1 MSTVLIHIAV
11 IVAFVL
17 VAIVLVW
24 LAVRAT
30 RREPRRLSNGLLIGL
45 AAVATGEALSVL
57 GVPGA
62 DAVFGIFVLLAVLSP
77 LLVVVLAALLIMN
90 GLQMLR
96 RESRGL
102 GNLLSLLLGLGLLGL
117 AGLPI
122 LLLLA
127 RGGVRGLAISGFF
140 IAVAGYFGF
149 LLLNFLVY
157 AQIYRRLARNRPAD
171 WVVVLGSG
179 LGEGGRV
186 PPLLAS
192 RIRTGL
198 AEAARRRVAVLVMS
212 GGKGADEIRAEAEAM
227 AGWAI
232 ENGAD
237 PSRILVENRS
247 ANTEQNL
254 AFSAELLRQRQP
266 MLTTGRAAPGEKDGL
281 TPGLIVTSSYHAM
294 RAAILARRLGI
305 DAQAAGAPTAGY
317 YWPSAVLREFVAVLA
332 EHRWRH
338 LVLSLVIAVPLPVLA
353 FAVS

>member
-1 MSTVLIHIAV
+1 MSTILIHVTV
-11 IVAFVL
+11 IIIFVL

-45 AAVATGEALSVL
+45 AAVATGEAVSVL

-62 DAVFGIFVLLAVLSP
+62 DAVSGIFVLLLALSP

-90 GLQMLR
+90 GLQMLH

-117 AGLPI
+117 AVLPI
-122 LLLLA
+122 VLLVA

-149 LLLNFLVY
+149 LLLNFLIY

-212 GGKGADEIRAEAEAM
+212 GGKGADEVRAEAEAM

-237 PSRILVENRS
+237 PNRILVENRS
-247 ANTEQNL
+247 TNTEQNL
-254 AFSAELLRQRQP
+254 AFSAELLRERQP
-266 MLTTGRAAPGEKDGL
+266 MLASVRTEPGGPGEL
-281 TPGLIVTSSYHAM
+281 APGLIVTSNYHAM

-317 YWPSAVLREFVAVLA
+317 YWPSAMLREFVAVLA

-338 LVLSLVIAVPLPVLA
+338 LVLSLVIAVPLPLLA
-353 FAVS
+353 IAVS